1 MNITADQ
8 IKILREKTGAGMLN
22 CKNALVETKG
32 DLEKAIIYLREK
44 GLISAEKKQSRS
56 TKQGIITSYIHTGS
70 KLGVLLELN
79 CETDFVARRV
89 EFSELAKTLAMQ
101 VASSANIQYISLKD
115 IPQTVWDSEIEL
127 ESKRD
132 DVQNKA
138 EAIKTS
144 IIKGRVE
151 KTLKTFT
158 LLNQFCIRE
167 TETTVEDYIKKYV
180 ALLGENIQVT
190 RFSKFVIGQSS
201 MLVQMEKEAET
212 E

>member
-1 MNITADQ
+1 
-8 IKILREKTGAGMLN
+8 
-22 CKNALVETKG
+22 
-32 DLEKAIIYLREK
+32 
-44 GLISAEKKQSRS
+44 
-56 TKQGIITSYIHTGS
+56 
-70 KLGVLLELN
+70 
-79 CETDFVARRV
+79 
-89 EFSELAKTLAMQ
+89 MQ